1 MTANDA
7 PSGNILLGVTGS
19 IAAYKSAEIVRLLT
33 KRGLDVKVLLTEN
46 GARFIGVETLAT
58 LSGHPVYVEM
68 FAAARSDQIGHI
80 SLSDW
85 ADVLLIA
92 PATANIIAKFAGGV
106 ADDLLSTTFISC
118 ECPVII
124 APAMNSRMYAHPIVQ
139 ENIKKLRQIGASF
152 IGPEAGELAC
162 GTSGKGRMSDPET
175 IVDAVSAVAR
185 FGLDLKGLNVLISA
199 GPTRE
204 MIDPIRFIS
213 NRSSGKMGF
222 ALARSAAARGAKVT
236 LVAGPTSIEAPHGV
250 EVRKVISAE
259 QMREAV
265 LDALPGQHA
274 VIMAAAVSDYTPQ
287 APAQQKLKK
296 GPEGL
301 SLELS
306 RTADV
311 LAEVSQ
317 ARAKGQVVVGF
328 AAETENIVENA
339 RQKLFEKNLDFIVA
353 NDVSLKNSGLEV
365 DVNTA
370 TLLWPDGKV
379 RALEPMAKRELAE
392 TILSEVLA
400 LLGGVPTALG

>member
-1 MTANDA
+1 MKDSET
-7 PSGNILLGVTGS
+7 PSANILLGVTGG

-33 KRGLDVKVLLTEN
+33 KRGFDVKVILTAN
-46 GARFIGVETLAT
+46 GARFIGPETLAT
-58 LSGHPVYVEM
+58 LSGHPVYAEM
-68 FAAARSDQIGHI
+68 FAADRSDQIGHI

-85 ADVLLIA
+85 ADALLIA
-92 PATANIIAKFAGGV
+92 PATANIIAKFAGGL

-118 ECPVII
+118 ECPVLI
-124 APAMNSRMYAHPIVQ
+124 APAMNSRMYANPIVQ
-139 ENIKKLRQIGASF
+139 KNIETLRQVGASF
-152 IGPEAGELAC
+152 VGPEAGELAC
-162 GTSGKGRMSDPET
+162 GASGKGRMSDPET

-185 FGLDLKGLNVLISA
+185 FGHDLKGLNMLISA

-222 ALARSAAARGAKVT
+222 ALARAAAARGAKVT

-259 QMREAV
+259 QMREAI
-265 LDALPGQHA
+265 LDALPGRHA
-274 VIMAAAVSDYTPQ
+274 AIMAAAVADYTPQ
-287 APAQQKLKK
+287 AAAEQKIKK

-311 LAEVSQ
+311 LAEVTKV
-317 ARAKGQVVVGF
+317 RPKGLVVVGF
-328 AAETENIVENA
+328 AAETENVMENA

-353 NDVSLKNSGLEV
+353 NDVSLEDSGLEV

-379 RALEPMAKRELAE
+379 KALEPTAKTELAE
-392 TILSEVLA
+392 IILSEVLA
-400 LLGGVPTALG
+400 LLKPPP